1 MVRHYHS
8 TSSSLASGTTA
19 FNRRQMIGRLAAAG
33 FSTPVIGSILA
44 GSTFAQAATP
54 ASTPT
59 PAETLA
65 ELGKDERLIVNGTTT
80 FETPLDLVDGLLTP
94 NDLFFIRSNG
104 PVSIDIDPAAWR
116 LTVSGLVNQELEL
129 SLADLQAMPTRTI
142 TAFLEC
148 SGNSRGRF
156 GTDPEQV
163 EGTQWGNGAIGNA
176 EWTGVPVSE
185 ILDEAGVREGAIDV
199 VSQGGDFEDMQ
210 RGLPLEIALD
220 PDVMLVWQMNG
231 EDLPKPNGGPVRL
244 LVPGWGG
251 IASTKWIVG
260 LDVIDH
266 PFGGHFNTESYV
278 IINADGTI
286 TAPVTTMPVKSVIT
300 SPAPDATVS
309 AGSQTISG
317 FAWSGYAGIAK
328 VEVSTD
334 GGANW
339 AEASIVEE
347 AGRLSWVR
355 FEHTWDAVA
364 GDAVL
369 SSRATD
375 ERGLQQP
382 NEVPWNAKGY
392 LMNAIFEV
400 PVTVE

>member
-1 MVRHYHS
+1 
-8 TSSSLASGTTA
+8 
-19 FNRRQMIGRLAAAG
+19 
-33 FSTPVIGSILA
+33 
-44 GSTFAQAATP
+44 
-54 ASTPT
+54 
-59 PAETLA
+59 
-65 ELGKDERLIVNGTTT
+65 
-80 FETPLDLVDGLLTP
+80 
-94 NDLFFIRSNG
+94 
-104 PVSIDIDPAAWR
+104 
-116 LTVSGLVNQELEL
+116 
-129 SLADLQAMPTRTI
+129 
-142 TAFLEC
+142 
-148 SGNSRGRF
+148 
-156 GTDPEQV
+156 
-163 EGTQWGNGAIGNA
+163 
-176 EWTGVPVSE
+176 
-185 ILDEAGVREGAIDV
+185 
-199 VSQGGDFEDMQ
+199 
-210 RGLPLEIALD
+210 
-220 PDVMLVWQMNG
+220 
-231 EDLPKPNGGPVRL
+231 L

-286 TAPVTTMPVKSVIT
+286 TEPVTTMPVKSVIT
-300 SPAPDATVS
+300 SPAPGTSVS

-317 FAWSGYAGIAK
+317 FAWSGYAGITM

-347 AGRLSWVR
+347 AGPLSWVR
-355 FEHTWDAVA
+355 FEHTWDATA

-382 NEVPWNAKGY
+382 GEVPWNAKGY